1 MSEFD
6 KFKNAGVYWNE
17 LTWEEPWGSRIITTE
32 NPSKTNMWPCTSYYF
47 PNGWRTD
54 KKGFTYK
61 PNPKVRAKVYDARS
75 FPMLWYMGYYG
86 VKCGFSY
93 TPKIKTRVKICG

>member
-32 NPSKTNMWPCTSYYF
+32 NPSSNNAWPYSSFYF
-47 PNGWRTD
+47 NGWRTD
-54 KKGFTYK
+54 KKGF
-61 PNPKVRAKVYDARS
+61 A
-75 FPMLWYMGYYG
+75 
-86 VKCGFSY
+86 Y
-93 TPKIKTRVKICG
+93 TPKIKIRAKICG